1 MKMPETYL
9 RTPMRSE
16 SREMMELRIY
26 ARTELGS
33 GIGCLLAECN
43 RNGKRKAFP
52 LVAKILM
59 LLR

>member
-1 MKMPETYL
+1 MTMPETYL

-16 SREMMELRIY
+16 SREMRELRRY
-26 ARTELGS
+26 ANAELGS
-33 GIGCLLAECN
+33 GIGCLLTECN
-43 RNGKRKAFP
+43 GNDKKRTFP